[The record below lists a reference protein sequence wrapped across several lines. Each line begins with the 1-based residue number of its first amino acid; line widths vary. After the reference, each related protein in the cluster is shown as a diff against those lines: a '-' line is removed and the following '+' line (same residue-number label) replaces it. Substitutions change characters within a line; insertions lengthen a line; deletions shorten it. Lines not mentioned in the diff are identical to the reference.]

1 MTSDVKIMKDPHTL
15 VHKGYGFVSYVN
27 KVDAEAAITQ
37 MNGQWLGPRKIRT
50 NWATRKVQPGGEA
63 LLTQA
68 APQGSKLNKVFV
80 FAYKTRYPLRDS
92 YRLMTSYDILNLKI
106 RASKFNYFLK

>member
-1 MTSDVKIMKDPHTL
+1 MKDPHTL

-68 APQGSKLNKVFV
+68 APQGSKYTLFFLVKLLLQVIK
-80 FAYKTRYPLRDS
+80 FAIK
-92 YRLMTSYDILNLKI
+92 
-106 RASKFNYFLK
+106 